1 MKALQSLYLLASD
14 QEFRLL
20 RGQGVQLEEIG
31 HRRAADFPDVANVYP
46 AGKSQGRAIGAN
58 DRGGPDAEE
67 RRRFARHVVEALEA
81 EWAKAKDDRIILV
94 AGPKMLGVLRDL
106 MPKALAGQVA
116 VDLAK
121 DLVKLPLQ
129 DLPSHLEDVPGV

>member
-20 RGQGVQLEEIG
+20 RGQEVQLEEIG
-31 HRRAADFPDVANVYP
+31 HRRAADFPDVTNVYP

-67 RRRFARHVVEALEA
+67 RRRFARHVVKALEA